1 MDKPYM
7 LGEVFPAARGDESV
21 IHGRIERLVI
31 NKEERTAHIMAVFKR
46 IFPVEYIDRYSE
58 EIRQVYKM
66 RDVKIDPSFDVPQPS
81 EADVLRFVEG
91 VVTRMRVEKPLW
103 GAIFCD
109 STYALQ
115 GDRIYITLRHGNRDI
130 LENEGAA
137 EYLRRQLMKGL
148 NHDYSVGFL
157 EEEMEVEQKLE
168 PIFDNSPAKV
178 EEKKTEDD
186 VIFGK
191 LFDPEDELMPISEIN
206 NDVQFAVI
214 RGDTFGKAD
223 DKGKT
228 TGSEVKE
235 TKAGDKMIIS
245 FYVTDYTGSITV
257 KMFVPKKKADEVCAF
272 FAKPYKCVAVRG
284 KVEFDTFSREL
295 TIMARDII
303 KAKMPEEKD
312 ESPVK
317 RVELHAHSKSSAMD
331 SVMDAADYVKQ
342 AIKWGHKAVALTD
355 HGVVQAFPDAF
366 HAKNDAKSDIKIIY
380 GCEGY
385 LIENGEKYKSKDT
398 TRYHIILLAK
408 NLVGLKNLY
417 KLVSLAHLN
426 YFYKRPLIPRE
437 ELIKHREGLIIGSA
451 CEAGELFRAVRD
463 NRPEEEIRKIGEFY
477 DYFEIQPISNNR
489 YLVREG
495 LVKDDEALRDLNR
508 RILALGDEMGKMT
521 VATCDVHFLKKRDE
535 VYRRILQ
542 ASQGFK
548 DADNQ
553 PELYFRS
560 TDEMLEEF
568 SYLGDRAYEVVVENT
583 NKIADMV
590 EDIAPV
596 PKENFP
602 PKIEGSETIIQ
613 EVAYE
618 KARSLYGDELPDF
631 IEKRLQDE
639 IESVVGHGYADLY
652 NYARM
657 LVKHSN
663 DDGYIVGSRGS
674 VGSSFLAY
682 CAGITEVNSL
692 PPHYRCPNCRHN
704 EFFLHGE
711 YFVGCDMPDKVCPE
725 CGTPYVKD
733 GFDIPFETF
742 LGFGGGK
749 QPDIDLNF
757 SGEYQPKA
765 HKYTEEIFGEG
776 YVFRAGTVS
785 TVAQKTAFGYVKH
798 YFEERGEYVH
808 NAEVERLKN
817 GCMGVKTTTG
827 QHPGGVIILPKG
839 HDIHEF
845 TPIQHPANKSESG
858 IITTHY
864 DYHSIDQNLL
874 KMDILGHDD
883 PTMLKM
889 LHDLTGVQ
897 PTDINIADEKVLSLF
912 TGTEALGVTPEDIGS
927 ETGTF
932 AVPEMGTNFVRKMLL
947 ETQPKSVGDLV
958 QISGLSH
965 GTDVWS
971 NNAQELIHQGTCTL
985 GDVIGCRDDIMVYLM
1000 HRGLEPQ
1007 RAFTIMEQVR
1017 KGKKLKPGDEAEMRE
1032 HGVPEWYIWSCNK
1045 IQYMFPKAH
1054 AAAYVTMANRVAWYK
1069 VYRPIAFYQA
1079 YFTVRAD
1086 TFDYEKMACGRERCQ
1101 QAMADIR
1108 ALEKPTGTEKA
1119 TLTILEVVN
1128 EMYARGLEFTPID
1141 IYKAHPS
1148 KFLNVDGKI
1157 MPAFNSL
1164 AGLGLSAAQSIEAA
1178 RLDGP
1183 FLSVEDFRSRT
1194 SVSEKHI
1201 ELMRSIGCFNGLP
1214 ESAQINIFE
1223 LSM

>member
-1 MDKPYM
+1 MDKVYI
-7 LGEVFPAARGDESV
+7 LSEVFPAAEGDESV
-21 IHGRIERLVI
+21 RRGRVERLVI
-31 NKEERTAHIMAVFKR
+31 NKEARTADIKAVFDR
-46 IFPVEYIDRYSE
+46 ILPPAYIERYE
-58 EIRQVYKM
+58 NEIRLAYKLSG
-66 RDVKIDPSFDVPQPS
+66 VKIEPLFDIPEPC
-81 EADVLRFVEG
+81 EDDILGFIDAEITRFHNSNPMWRAILSDYKANIRG
-91 VVTRMRVEKPLW
+91 EKV
-103 GAIFCD
+103 
-109 STYALQ
+109 
-115 GDRIYITLRHGNRDI
+115 YITLRHGNRGI
-130 LENEGAA
+130 LEDEKAD
-137 EYLRRQLMKGL
+137 EYLKNRLKNGL
-148 NHDYSVGFL
+148 GVGIEVGFL
-157 EEEMEVEQKLE
+157 EDEMEVEHKLE
-168 PIFDNSPAKV
+168 PIYERKTEPK
-178 EEKKTEDD
+178 EEKTESD
-186 VIFGK
+186 IIYGK
-191 LFDPEDELMPISEIN
+191 DFDLELEELMDISEIN
-206 NDVQFAVI
+206 NDVQSVVI
-214 RGDTFGKAD
+214 RGETFGKAD

-228 TGSEVKE
+228 TGSEVHE
-235 TKAGDKMIIS
+235 TKKGDKLIVS
-245 FYVTDYTGSITV
+245 FYITDYTGSITV
-257 KMFVPKKKADEVCAF
+257 KMFVPKNKADSVCDF

-284 KVEFDTFSREL
+284 KVEYDTFSHEL
-295 TIMARDII
+295 TVMARDII
-303 KAKMPEEKD
+303 RAKMPEEKD
-312 ESPVK
+312 EAPVK

-331 SVMDAADYVKQ
+331 SVMEAKAYVKQ

-355 HGVVQAFPDAF
+355 HGVVQAFPDVF
-366 HAKNDAKSDIKIIY
+366 KAKTDDIKIIY

-385 LIENGEKYKSKDT
+385 LIEDGEKYNRKETK
-398 TRYHIILLAK
+398 RYHIIILAK
-408 NLVGLKNLY
+408 NLTGLMNLY
-417 KLVSLAHLN
+417 KLVSLSHVN

-437 ELIKHREGLIIGSA
+437 ELIKHREGLILGSA
-451 CEAGELFRAVRD
+451 CEAGELFRAIRD
-463 NRPEEEIRKIGEFY
+463 ERPEEEIRKIGEFY
-477 DYFEIQPISNNR
+477 DYFEIQPITNNR

-521 VATCDVHFLKKRDE
+521 VATCDVHFLKARDE

-548 DADNQ
+548 DADLQ
-553 PELYFRS
+553 PGLYFRT

-596 PKENFP
+596 PKENYP

-613 EVAYE
+613 EIAYR
-618 KARSLYGDELPDF
+618 KAKELYGDPLPDF
-631 IEKRLQDE
+631 IQQRLEDE

-663 DDGYIVGSRGS
+663 EDGYIVGSRGS

-704 EFFLHGE
+704 EFYRNGE
-711 YFVGCDMPDKVCPE
+711 YFIGCDMPDKVCPE
-725 CGTPYVKD
+725 CGTPYIKD

-798 YFEERGEYVH
+798 YFEEREQYVH
-808 NAEVERLKN
+808 NAEIERLKN

-845 TPIQHPANKSESG
+845 TPVQYPANKTECG

-889 LHDLTGVQ
+889 LKDLTGVE
-897 PTDINIADEKVLSLF
+897 PTDINIADEKVMSLF

-932 AVPEMGTNFVRKMLL
+932 AVPEMGTNFVRKMLVD
-947 ETQPKSVGDLV
+947 TKPKNVGNLV

-965 GTDVWS
+965 GTDVWT
-971 NNAQELIHQGTCTL
+971 NNAQELIQAGICTIS
-985 GDVIGCRDDIMVYLM
+985 DVIGCRDDIMVYLI
-1000 HRGLEPQ
+1000 HKGLEPQ

-1017 KGKKLKPGDEAEMRE
+1017 KGKKLKPGDEVEMRE
-1032 HGVPEWYIWSCNK
+1032 HGVPEWYIGSCNK

-1069 VYRPIAFYQA
+1069 VYKPIAFYQA

-1086 TFDYEKMACGRERCQ
+1086 TFDYEKMACGRERCLK
-1101 QAMADIR
+1101 AMEDIK
-1108 ALEKPTGTEKA
+1108 ALEKPSATEKA
-1119 TLTILEVVN
+1119 TFTILEVVN

-1157 MPAFNSL
+1157 MPAFNSI
-1164 AGLGLSAAQSIEAA
+1164 AGLGLAAAQSIEDA
-1178 RLDGP
+1178 RKDGP
-1183 FLSVEDFRSRT
+1183 FLSVEDFKNRT
-1194 SVSEKHI
+1194 SVSGAHI
-1201 ELMRSIGCFNGLP
+1201 DTMRAIGCFDGMP
-1214 ESAQINIFE
+1214 ESAQLSIFE
-1223 LSM
+1223 LAM